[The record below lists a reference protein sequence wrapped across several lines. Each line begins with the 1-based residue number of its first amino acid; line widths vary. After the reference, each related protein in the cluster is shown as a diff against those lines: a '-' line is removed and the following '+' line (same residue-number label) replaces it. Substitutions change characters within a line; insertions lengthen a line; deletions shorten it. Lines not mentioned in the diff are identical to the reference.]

1 MPPRVAPQ
9 QVVVVPIPN
18 AKMSEDQRQDMAT
31 RAQHFVQELQSAGVR
46 VTSDTRD
53 NYTPGWKYNHWEL
66 KVSVWALCFFFLSP
80 RLLSSPPLLA
90 SSPCLLSLAPLPV
103 SSHWL
108 LSLSPLC
115 ISGT

>member
-1 MPPRVAPQ
+1 MLQGIVMPPRVAPQ

-18 AKMSEDQRQDMAT
+18 AKMSEEQRQDMAT

-66 KVSVWALCFFFLSP
+66 KVSVWALCFFSL
-80 RLLSSPPLLA
+80 PPLPV
-90 SSPCLLSLAPLPV
+90 SSPCLLSLF
-103 SSHWL
+103 
-108 LSLSPLC
+108 PLC